1 MSRLGAGIPV
11 MGMEKASL
19 AVSDSVFSF
28 GSLKF
33 KYNPEQFSLSKRTS
47 WTNNGIKLESDW
59 QLPTYNST
67 SPATL
72 QIDIFLDAFEELF
85 GDVSGDVK
93 KLMDWTKPGPP
104 WNEPPLLE
112 FRWGMSN
119 VLQGMKFYLESVD
132 ATYTLFRVDGTPIR
146 ATCKIT
152 LVEWSNPASR
162 QNPTS
167 GGQPGMESHL
177 LIDGESLHSVAWSR
191 YGDASFWRALAEFNG
206 IDDPLRVPS
215 GTRLLIPPRRDAAAL
230 S

>member
-1 MSRLGAGIPV
+1 VSRVGAGLPV

-19 AVSDSVFSF
+19 ALADSVFGM

-33 KYNPEQFSLSKRTS
+33 KYNPEEFSLSKRTD
-47 WTNNGIKLESDW
+47 WDNPGVRLESDW
-59 QLPTYNST
+59 AFPTYRST

-72 QIDIFLDAFEELF
+72 QLDIFLDAFEEVF

-112 FRWGMSN
+112 FRWGMSS

-146 ATCKIT
+146 ATCRISLT
-152 LVEWSNPASR
+152 EWSNPASR

-167 GGQPGMESHL
+167 GGKPGMESHV
-177 LIDGESLHSVAWSR
+177 LIDGETLHSVAWSR
-191 YGDASFWRALAEFNG
+191 YGDAAMWRALADFND
-206 IDDPLRVPS
+206 IDDPLRVTA

>member
-1 MSRLGAGIPV
+1 MSRVGAGLPV

-19 AVSDSVFSF
+19 AVADSVFSF

-72 QIDIFLDAFEELF
+72 SLDIFLDAFEELF

-104 WNEPPLLE
+104 YNEPPLLE

-146 ATCKIT
+146 ATCKISLT
-152 LVEWSNPASR
+152 EWSNPASR

-167 GGQPGMESHL
+167 GGEPGMESHL
-177 LIDGESLHSVAWSR
+177 LIDGESLHSVAWAR
-191 YGDASFWRALAEFNG
+191 YGDASFWRALADFNG
-206 IDDPLRVPS
+206 IDDPLRIPS